1 MKGIQNLR
9 VDYSGDVLDLKD
21 FNKNPI
27 KQFENWFE
35 FAKTNDVIE
44 PNAMILSTLSNL
56 TDGNAY
62 VAGYDVS
69 KFPTKVRLSTGYVAQ
84 STGVDAWATGKENLI
99 LQAQLER
106 VPRKKINDRVKFLL
120 EWVGLSSVSKK
131 LVNTYSGGMKRRL
144 EIAMGLVHEP
154 QVLFLDEP
162 STGLDPESRR
172 KLWDDLKYLQKQN
185 KITVL
190 LTTHYLEEADHL
202 CDRIAIIDKGKVVTE
217 GTPNELK
224 SKISSDIV
232 TLEIESDINL
242 AADVLKNLQG
252 VNSTNVDTDKIIILV
267 NNGKKIL
274 PSMIVELQKKSINVL
289 SLSFNSPTLDDVYL
303 KFTVIFVQFPSLV
316 MAFLYLPK

>member
-1 MKGIQNLR
+1 MQKKEIAINVENLTKIYKNG
-9 VDYSGDVLDLKD
+9 VKAISGVSFSVNYGEIFGLLG
-21 FNKNPI
+21 
-27 KQFENWFE
+27 
-35 FAKTNDVIE
+35 
-44 PNAMILSTLSNL
+44 PNGAGKSSTVRILSTLSNL

-303 KFTVIFVQFPSLV
+303 KFTGHRFE
-316 MAFLYLPK
+316 KDN